1 MTKRV
6 AIIFKMMLIIGMIGL
21 ISCSEEAPP
30 APASN
35 VVKKKIVVPTAP
47 APNDNAKSTEAP
59 GASAVN
65 AAAVQTAQPVAPP
78 SVSPA
83 VVQPPAEPSPAVEPM
98 TAQTPAAADATAE
111 VAVPLDLAPG
121 EPSGQ
126 ATPNADSAQAPEQ
139 AQAAVSYDPQGR
151 FDPFAPLFKEQ
162 AAAEAAAA
170 PKGQRLKRV
179 PQTPLEKVALSQLK
193 LSAIIRASSGHRALV
208 ADATGKGYVVQPGTY
223 IGLNAGKVVQI
234 ERDRIVIEEEIE
246 DLMGEVKVQN
256 SELKLQKPAGEF

>member
-21 ISCSEEAPP
+21 ISCSQEAPP

-35 VVKKKIVVPTAP
+35 VVKKKIVVPTTPAPKDNPESAQAP
-47 APNDNAKSTEAP
+47 AA
-59 GASAVN
+59 N
-65 AAAVQTAQPVAPP
+65 AASVQPADQVDLP
-78 SVSPA
+78 SVPTA
-83 VVQPPAEPSPAVEPM
+83 TIRPPAEPSPAVEPM
-98 TAQTPAAADATAE
+98 TVQPPAAVGATAE
-111 VAVPLDLAPG
+111 LAAPLAVAPG
-121 EPSGQ
+121 EPSGPT
-126 ATPNADSAQAPEQ
+126 APNGDSAPAPEQ
-139 AQAAVSYDPQGR
+139 ALTTGSYDPQGR

-162 AAAEAAAA
+162 ATAEATAAS
-170 PKGQRLKRV
+170 KGKHQKRV

-193 LSAIIRASSGHRALV
+193 LSAIIRASAGHRALV
-208 ADATGKGYVVQPGTY
+208 ADASGKGYVVQPGTY
-223 IGLNAGKVVQI
+223 IGLNSGKVVQI